1 MSGCAIRRWG
11 TGSGYTKECNS
22 AACKEMESKMKD
34 MVAERNR
41 QDMLLWGSTEQAQQ
55 QPQQQTQSK
64 KPQTK

>member
-41 QDMLLWGSTEQAQQ
+41 QDAALWGTPVPAASAT
-55 QPQQQTQSK
+55 PSK
-64 KPQTK
+64 KPHAK